1 MEYIPVLKEKRIE
14 EVPRSYLFN
23 VSNTLNYKL
32 LFQIIYQVDRS
43 LYERLDDELRKMIKL
58 RNSKYS
64 FKSSSKKNS
73 LVNKKVNKVNGVN
86 KAKCVIKEVK
96 NVKEDKD
103 DILINS
109 LKEAGVVKNAQA
121 LKDYRVVKDARVNSI
136 KIINDDIIDIN
147 KMDIDND
154 ECDDSKQEIFSIEI

>member
-1 MEYIPVLKEKRIE
+1 
-14 EVPRSYLFN
+14 
-23 VSNTLNYKL
+23 
-32 LFQIIYQVDRS
+32 
-43 LYERLDDELRKMIKL
+43 LDDELRKMIKL